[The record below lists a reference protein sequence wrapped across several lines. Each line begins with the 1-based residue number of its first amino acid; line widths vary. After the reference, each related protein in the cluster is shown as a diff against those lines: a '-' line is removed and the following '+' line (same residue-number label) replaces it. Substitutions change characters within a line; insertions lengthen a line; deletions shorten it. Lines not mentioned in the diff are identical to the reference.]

1 MIQNYTYITN
11 FEKSREMRMGASDVP
26 ALIPNPEKP
35 TESLAGYDNTA
46 VTKYY
51 EKIDGKE
58 WTYSLPAEMGHFLE
72 NKSLELFIRTFF
84 DSEIAK
90 EFIKQ
95 KMLYEMS
102 DRTDPEKHQVGLFR
116 HNVEYIVDGMVVHP
130 DMIYLGEEGAGKVT
144 VNGITVDKS
153 KPFYVEAK
161 SARQESVKRGDSLVK
176 GYDFDLTD
184 WKGIPLKHYVQ
195 MQYGMGLFEVETG
208 YLPLL
213 YNTSEFQV
221 WKIDEDKK
229 WQQRIFNVVGKMLEY
244 LRLRKPPKELSICQA
259 DIVQMYPDI
268 KKDFLTVSG
277 DLADKLLEIKEEYKK
292 AVQQKKNWESV
303 EKDCLD
309 AMSVYLKDY
318 DSLMIGSDTIAKW
331 RINSARESIGLDKE
345 VTGKL
350 SFIKWLE
357 LNDKQTFSY
366 LKRKGYLKI
375 GQESRTVKIK

>member
-1 MIQNYTYITN
+1 
-11 FEKSREMRMGASDVP
+11 
-26 ALIPNPEKP
+26 
-35 TESLAGYDNTA
+35 
-46 VTKYY
+46 
-51 EKIDGKE
+51 
-58 WTYSLPAEMGHFLE
+58 
-72 NKSLELFIRTFF
+72 
-84 DSEIAK
+84 
-90 EFIKQ
+90 
-95 KMLYEMS
+95 MLYEVIM
-102 DRTDPEKHQVGLFR
+102 
-116 HNVEYIVDGMVVHP
+116 
-130 DMIYLGEEGAGKVT
+130 
-144 VNGITVDKS
+144 
-153 KPFYVEAK
+153 
-161 SARQESVKRGDSLVK
+161 
-176 GYDFDLTD
+176 YDFDLTD

-357 LNDKQTFSY
+357 LNDKQTFSSY
-366 LKRKGYLKI
+366 NF
-375 GQESRTVKIK
+375 V